1 MSAHRKE
8 KSLTRTSAR
17 TKLVLEG
24 PEARKEPPQEA
35 EEPTTRNL
43 IEGLEVRKESPQIN
57 DSSTWKIYVD
67 GMKNNLGVGTGIVL
81 KSLEGTIFMHY
92 IRLNFLVTNNKVEYE
107 AFIAGLRSASK
118 LKVFELHIFND
129 SKLVVKQVT
138 GKFEARGP
146 KMAKFL
152 AITKTLLTKLRVVKI
167 EWWGGI

>member
-43 IEGLEVRKESPQIN
+43 IEGLEVRKESPQIT

-92 IRLNFLVTNNKVEYE
+92 IRLNFLATNNKVEYE
-107 AFIAGLRSASK
+107 AFIA
-118 LKVFELHIFND
+118 
-129 SKLVVKQVT
+129 
-138 GKFEARGP
+138 
-146 KMAKFL
+146 
-152 AITKTLLTKLRVVKI
+152 
-167 EWWGGI
+167 